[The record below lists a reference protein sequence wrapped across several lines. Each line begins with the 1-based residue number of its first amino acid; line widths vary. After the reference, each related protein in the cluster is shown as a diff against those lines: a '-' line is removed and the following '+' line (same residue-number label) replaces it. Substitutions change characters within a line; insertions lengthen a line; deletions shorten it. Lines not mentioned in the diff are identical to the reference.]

1 MKPLV
6 SFVMALF
13 LGTTSVGVV
22 ALDSQAAPRNQIV
35 SQRVLNRTPR
45 QNRVRPDSSRYMR
58 RGYIQQNRTRRG
70 QQRLSPRRNTRP
82 ISR

>member
-13 LGTTSVGVV
+13 LGATSVGVV
-22 ALDSQAAPRNQIV
+22 ALDSQAAPRSQII

-45 QNRVRPDSSRYMR
+45 QNRLRPNSSRYIR

-70 QQRLSPRRNTRP
+70 QQRLSPRTNTRP